1 MAPRSP
7 AWNLFHFNGTKYRG
21 DKTHRNAWCK
31 GCVKKKIQERVD
43 SDTVA
48 IYSEGAMGVVL
59 TEKQKIDEGERE
71 AAQVHP

>member
-1 MAPRSP
+1 MK
-7 AWNLFHFNGTKYRG
+7 N
-21 DKTHRNAWCK
+21 
-31 GCVKKKIQERVD
+31 KIRERAD

-59 TEKQKIDEGERE
+59 TEKQKIDEGEHD

>member
-7 AWNLFHFNGTKYRG
+7 AWNLFHFNGTKYRD
-21 DKTHRNAWCK
+21 DKTHQNAWCK
-31 GCVKKKIQERVD
+31 GCVKNKIRERAD